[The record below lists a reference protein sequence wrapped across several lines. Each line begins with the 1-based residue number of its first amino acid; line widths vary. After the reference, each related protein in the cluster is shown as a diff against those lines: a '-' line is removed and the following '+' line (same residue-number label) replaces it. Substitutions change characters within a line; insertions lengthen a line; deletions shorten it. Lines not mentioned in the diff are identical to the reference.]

1 MFEINQP
8 EFDSV
13 EEIKPKSNRGGRRS
27 GSGRKKDGGHV
38 GRLRKVTT
46 AKTVKALENSTTPL
60 EYMLKV
66 LNDPGTDQKR
76 RDAMAIAAAP
86 YLHARLAATEHS
98 GKIETTHEERLAA
111 LSE

>member
-1 MFEINQP
+1 MFESNQT
-8 EFDSV
+8 EIDSDT
-13 EEIKPKSNRGGRRS
+13 EIKPRRGGARK
-27 GSGRKKDGGHV
+27 GAGRKGGDV
-38 GRLRKVTT
+38 GRFRKLINERTKR
-46 AKTVKALENSTTPL
+46 AAEQSTTPL

-66 LNDPGTDQKR
+66 LNDPRTDQKR